1 MTLEVDKEISMNKSL
16 TTCCGYLIATNPSAN
31 INSVTN
37 SGFRNGSCLFN
48 SKYCVLVVV
57 YFVSCCFLLTG
68 MEYCCVDKAEL
79 SNNVSRI
86 DFVLPTALQNS
97 TSCCSALNT
106 REKFSMGDNYTL
118 ASGIYYR
125 IINDKLD
132 LDSPKNGFNSTGT
145 KLENGEPDFIPGNYY
160 SGCNVNMINKQIQC
174 RFRPTYQLSPYAD
187 KAEQIVYYR
196 TMMARLLFAGIF
208 EVSNAV

>member
-1 MTLEVDKEISMNKSL
+1 
-16 TTCCGYLIATNPSAN
+16 
-31 INSVTN
+31 
-37 SGFRNGSCLFN
+37 
-48 SKYCVLVVV
+48 
-57 YFVSCCFLLTG
+57 

-79 SNNVSRI
+79 SNNVSRV

-106 REKFSMGDNYTL
+106 REKFSLGGNYTL

-125 IINDKLD
+125 IINNVLD
-132 LDSPKNGFNSTGT
+132 RDSPKNGFNSTDT
-145 KLENGEPDFIPGNYY
+145 VLKNGEPDFIPGNYY
-160 SGCNVNMINKQIQC
+160 SGCNVNMINKEIQC

-196 TMMARLLFAGIF
+196 TMMARMLFAGIF
-208 EVSNAV
+208 EVSYAV